1 MSIFSA
7 PSFYNQRDQDI
18 YNQGFFF
25 QPQEMFSDGVYTP
38 PTTTNMGGASAATGI
53 NTVLNQGGGGG
64 GGGGGVPFSGTATDL
79 TTAFQKAVDDRQN
92 RLNNPSDRFLG
103 FKTMRDLPATEAS
116 SILAENIG
124 IPQEQ
129 TFAGKLRDFLTPQ
142 SADEIMAEGYQ
153 EPSFQP
159 GIVSA
164 FLSRFDKFGTLSRP
178 DQAFI
183 AANMGYTGPT
193 VFGENTTGGSKD
205 PFGLNVR
212 SGFGNYA
219 ERVGI
224 EATKLGDSLSG
235 RLTDKYQDQF
245 GITDDEELSFDPITG
260 QFIGT
265 NAAAVAKANAMTRLM
280 RTKQQYYL
288 QKTKERNELREQEKK
303 RQEEAF
309 QAQLNQQQREQRQQ
323 DLATIE
329 SAYDR
334 FSRGDDSAYASGAAG
349 QQFDSSGREVGY
361 NDPFDPG
368 GGEKDGG
375 FIDGTNRRMDFMMG
389 GLADLVDIYD

>member
-38 PTTTNMGGASAATGI
+38 PTTTNMGGAAAATGI

-64 GGGGGVPFSGTATDL
+64 GSGVPFSGTATDL

-129 TFAGKLRDFLTPQ
+129 TFAGKVRDFLTPQ

-193 VFGENTTGGSKD
+193 VFGDNTTGGSKD

-219 ERVGI
+219 ERVGV
-224 EATKLGDSLSG
+224 ESQKHGDLLGKKQ
-235 RLTDKYQDQF
+235 TDKYGKDTSGISFNFDTLTFEADDLTDQAA
-245 GITDDEELSFDPITG
+245 IDAALKATKMNKMNIAKYKYYTG
-260 QFIGT
+260 
-265 NAAAVAKANAMTRLM
+265 
-280 RTKQQYYL
+280 
-288 QKTKERNELREQEKK
+288 KTAERNEFKEQEEA
-303 RQEEAF
+303 RQEAAF
-309 QAQLNQQQREQRQQ
+309 QAQLNQQQRDQRQQ
-323 DLATIE
+323 DLSTIE
-329 SAYDR
+329 EANR
-334 FSRGDDSAYASGAAG
+334 AFRAGDDSAYSSGAAG
-349 QQFDSSGREVGY
+349 IQRDSSGAEVGY

-375 FIDGTNRRMDFMMG
+375 FIDGTNRRPFFYG
-389 GLADLVDIYD
+389 GLASIL

>member
-38 PTTTNMGGASAATGI
+38 PTTTNMGGAAAATGI
-53 NTVLNQGGGGG
+53 NTVLNQSGI

-92 RLNNPSDRFLG
+92 RLNNPSDKFFG
-103 FKTMRDLPATEAS
+103 FDTMRDLPATEAS

-129 TFAGKLRDFLTPQ
+129 TFAGKVQDFLTPQ

-159 GIVSA
+159 GIISA
-164 FLSRFDKFGTLSRP
+164 FLGKVDRFRTLPRP

-265 NAAAVAKANAMTRLM
+265 NAAAVARANAMTKLM
-280 RTKQQYYL
+280 RAKQQYYL
-288 QKTKERNELREQEKK
+288 QKTKERNEFREQEKR
-303 RQEEAF
+303 RQEQAF
-309 QAQLNQQQREQRQQ
+309 QDQLNKQQRDQRQR
-323 DLATIE
+323 DLSTIE
-329 SAYDR
+329 QAYRDFASGR
-334 FSRGDDSAYASGAAG
+334 DDGYASGSAG
-349 QQFDSSGREVGY
+349 VQSDGSY

-375 FIDGTNRRMDFMMG
+375 FIDGTNRRMDFMGG

>member
-1 MSIFSA
+1 
-7 PSFYNQRDQDI
+7 
-18 YNQGFFF
+18 
-25 QPQEMFSDGVYTP
+25 MFSDGVYTP

-103 FKTMRDLPATEAS
+103 FKTMRDQQLTGADAGFYDT
-116 SILAENIG
+116 

-153 EPSFQP
+153 EPSFKP

-280 RTKQQYYL
+280 RTKQQY
-288 QKTKERNELREQEKK
+288 
-303 RQEEAF
+303 
-309 QAQLNQQQREQRQQ
+309 
-323 DLATIE
+323 
-329 SAYDR
+329 
-334 FSRGDDSAYASGAAG
+334 
-349 QQFDSSGREVGY
+349 
-361 NDPFDPG
+361 
-368 GGEKDGG
+368 
-375 FIDGTNRRMDFMMG
+375 
-389 GLADLVDIYD
+389 